1 MRRAL
6 IVRGGWEGHSPVEA
20 TEMFRP
26 GLTDAGFDVEIAE
39 DLDVYTDAA
48 KLAATD
54 LIVQCWSMGRLT
66 PEQCDGLVT
75 AVRDGAGFAGWH
87 GGIVA
92 TFQDSPD
99 YLRMVGG
106 MFLYHPDGFLDY
118 EVRIS
123 RSQSSH
129 PIVAGLPD
137 FTVHTEQYW
146 MLSDSLNTV
155 LATTE
160 FGPPEQPAT
169 MPVAWTRNWGKGR
182 IFFSAIGHRTE
193 DLWDPAV
200 YTLTHRGLVW
210 ASRQVVQ

>member
-1 MRRAL
+1 
-6 IVRGGWEGHSPVEA
+6 
-20 TEMFRP
+20 
-26 GLTDAGFDVEIAE
+26 
-39 DLDVYTDAA
+39 
-48 KLAATD
+48 
-54 LIVQCWSMGRLT
+54 VQCWSMGKLT
-66 PEQCDGLVT
+66 PQQCDGLVS
-75 AVRDGAGFAGWH
+75 AVRAGTGFAGWH
-87 GGIVA
+87 GGVVA
-92 TFQDSPD
+92 TFQDSPE

-106 MFLYHPDGFLDY
+106 VFLYHPEGFLDY

-123 RSQSSH
+123 RSQAAH

>member
-6 IVRGGWEGHSPVEA
+6 IVRGGWEGHSPVAA

-26 GLTDAGFDVEIAE
+26 GLCDAGFDVEIAE
-39 DLDVYTDAA
+39 DLDVYTDADT
-48 KLAATD
+48 LAATD

-66 PEQCDGLVT
+66 PRQCDGLVA
-75 AVRDGAGFAGWH
+75 AVRGGVGFAGWH

-92 TFQDSPD
+92 TFQDSPE

-118 EVRIS
+118 EVRIN
-123 RSQSSH
+123 REHADH

-146 MLSDSLNTV
+146 MLGDSLNTV

-160 FGPPEQPAT
+160 FGPPEQPVT
-169 MPVAWTRNWGKGR
+169 MPVAWTRNWGEGR

-210 ASRQVVQ
+210 ASRQVVR

>member
-1 MRRAL
+1 MKKAL
-6 IVRGGWEGHSPVEA
+6 VVRGGWEGHSPVQA
-20 TEMFRP
+20 TDMFIP

-39 DLDVYTDAA
+39 DLDVYTDAE

-54 LIVQCWSMGRLT
+54 LIVQCWSMGKLT
-66 PEQCDGLVT
+66 PEQCEGLVS
-75 AVRDGAGFAGWH
+75 AVRAGTGFAGWH
-87 GGIVA
+87 GGVVA

-106 MFLYHPDGFLDY
+106 VFLYHPPEFLDY
-118 EVRIS
+118 EVRME
-123 RSQSSH
+123 RAQSDH

-146 MLSDSLNTV
+146 MLSDALNTV

-160 FGPPEQPAT
+160 FGPPEQPVT
-169 MPVAWTRNWGKGR
+169 MPVAWTRNWGAGR

>member
-1 MRRAL
+1 VRKAL

-26 GLTDAGFDVEIAE
+26 GLTDAGFDVDIAE

-48 KLAATD
+48 RLRATD

-66 PEQCDGLVT
+66 PQQCDGLVT
-75 AVRDGAGFAGWH
+75 AVRNGTGFAGWH

-106 MFLYHPDGFLDY
+106 VFLYHPPEFLDY
-118 EVRIS
+118 EVRVN
-123 RSQSSH
+123 RAQAHH

-137 FTVHTEQYW
+137 FAVHTEQYW

-169 MPVAWTRNWGKGR
+169 MPVAWTRNWGAGR

>member
-75 AVRDGAGFAGWH
+75 AVREGAGFAGWH

>member
-1 MRRAL
+1 VKKAL
-6 IVRGGWEGHSPVEA
+6 VVRGGWEGHSPVEA
-20 TEMFRP
+20 TDMFIP

-54 LIVQCWSMGRLT
+54 LIVQCWSMGKLT
-66 PEQCDGLVT
+66 PGQCEGLVS
-75 AVRDGAGFAGWH
+75 AVRAGTGFAGWH
-87 GGIVA
+87 GGVVA

-106 MFLYHPDGFLDY
+106 VFLYHPPEFLDY
-118 EVRIS
+118 EVRME
-123 RSQSSH
+123 RAQSDH

-146 MLSDSLNTV
+146 MLGDALNTV

-160 FGPPEQPAT
+160 FGPPEQPVT

>member
-1 MRRAL
+1 MKKAL
-6 IVRGGWEGHSPVEA
+6 VVRGGWEGHSPVQA
-20 TEMFRP
+20 TDMFIP

-39 DLDVYTDAA
+39 DLDVYTDAE

-54 LIVQCWSMGRLT
+54 LIVQCWSMGKLT
-66 PEQCDGLVT
+66 PEQCEGLVS
-75 AVRDGAGFAGWH
+75 AVRAGTGFAGWH
-87 GGIVA
+87 GGVVA

-106 MFLYHPDGFLDY
+106 VFLHHPPEFLDY
-118 EVRIS
+118 EVRME
-123 RSQSSH
+123 RAQSDH

-146 MLSDSLNTV
+146 MLSDALNTV

-160 FGPPEQPAT
+160 FGPPEQPVT
-169 MPVAWTRNWGKGR
+169 MPVAWTRNWGAGR

>member
-6 IVRGGWEGHSPVEA
+6 VVRGGWAGHSPVEA
-20 TEMFRP
+20 TEMFLP
-26 GLTDAGFDVEIAE
+26 GLADAGFDVEIAE
-39 DLDVYTDAA
+39 DLDVYTDAG

-54 LIVQCWSMGRLT
+54 LIVQCWSMGTVT
-66 PEQCDGLVT
+66 PAQCDGLVT
-75 AVRDGAGFAGWH
+75 AVRNGTGFSGWH
-87 GGIVA
+87 GGVVA

-106 MFLYHPDGFLDY
+106 LFLHHPPEFEHY
-118 EVRIS
+118 EVRIV
-123 RSQSSH
+123 RSQADH

-137 FTVHTEQYW
+137 FAVHTEKYW

-160 FGPPEQPAT
+160 FGPPDGPTT
-169 MPVAWTRNWGKGR
+169 MPVAWTRNWGAGR

>member
-1 MRRAL
+1 MRTAL
-6 IVRGGWEGHSPVEA
+6 VVRGGWAGHSPVEA
-20 TEMFRP
+20 TEMFLP
-26 GLTDAGFDVEIAE
+26 GLADAGFDVEIAE
-39 DLDVYTDAA
+39 DLDVYTDAG

-66 PEQCDGLVT
+66 SAQCDGLVS
-75 AVRDGAGFAGWH
+75 AVRDGTGFAGWH
-87 GGIVA
+87 GGVVA

-106 MFLYHPDGFLDY
+106 VFLHHPPEFVDY
-118 EVRIS
+118 EVRTA
-123 RSQSSH
+123 RSQSAH

-137 FTVHTEQYW
+137 FTVHTEKYW

-160 FGPPEQPAT
+160 FGPPEGPAT
-169 MPVAWTRNWGKGR
+169 MPVAWTRNWGAGR

>member
-1 MRRAL
+1 MRKAL
-6 IVRGGWEGHSPVEA
+6 VVRGGWEGHSPVRA
-20 TEMFRP
+20 TEMFLP
-26 GLTDAGFDVEIAE
+26 GLADAGFDVEIAE
-39 DLDVYTDAA
+39 DLDVYTDAG

-54 LIVQCWSMGRLT
+54 LIVQCWSMGKLT
-66 PEQCDGLVT
+66 PAQCDGLVS
-75 AVRDGAGFAGWH
+75 AVRGGTGFAGWH
-87 GGIVA
+87 GGVVA

-106 MFLYHPDGFLDY
+106 LFLYHPPEFLDY
-118 EVRIS
+118 EVRIA
-123 RSQSSH
+123 RAQSGH

-160 FGPPEQPAT
+160 FGPPEQPVT
-169 MPVAWTRNWGKGR
+169 MPVAWTRNWGAGR

>member
-48 KLAATD
+48 KLKATD

-75 AVRDGAGFAGWH
+75 AVRDGVGFAGWH

-160 FGPPEQPAT
+160 FGPPEPPAT

>member
-6 IVRGGWEGHSPVEA
+6 IVRGGWEGHSPVQA
-20 TEMFRP
+20 TEMFRS
-26 GLTDAGFDVEIAE
+26 GLSDTGFEVEVAE

-54 LIVQCWSMGRLT
+54 LIVQCWSMGKLT
-66 PEQCDGLVT
+66 PQQCDGLVS
-75 AVRDGAGFAGWH
+75 AVRAGTGFAGWH
-87 GGIVA
+87 GGVVA
-92 TFQDSPD
+92 TFQDSPE

-106 MFLYHPDGFLDY
+106 VFLYHPDGFLDY

-123 RSQSSH
+123 RSQAAH

-146 MLSDSLNTV
+146 MLSDSLNNV

>member
-1 MRRAL
+1 VSTAL
-6 IVRGGWEGHSPVEA
+6 VVRGGWEGHSPVQA
-20 TEMFRP
+20 TEMFLP
-26 GLTDAGFDVEIAE
+26 GLVDAGFDVEIAE
-39 DLDVYTDAA
+39 DLDVYTDAG

-75 AVRDGAGFAGWH
+75 AVRNGTGFAGWH
-87 GGIVA
+87 GGVVA

-106 MFLYHPDGFLDY
+106 VFLHHPPEFEHY

-123 RSQSSH
+123 RPQSDH

-137 FTVHTEQYW
+137 FTVYTEKYW

-160 FGPPEQPAT
+160 FGPPDGPTT
-169 MPVAWTRNWGKGR
+169 MPVAWTRNWGAGR

>member
-39 DLDVYTDAA
+39 DLDVYTDAE
-48 KLAATD
+48 KLKATD

>member
-20 TEMFRP
+20 TEMFRS
-26 GLTDAGFDVEIAE
+26 GLTDTGFEVTVAE
-39 DLDVYTDAA
+39 DLDVYTDAER
-48 KLAATD
+48 LAATD
-54 LIVQCWSMGRLT
+54 LIVQCWSMGKLT
-66 PEQCDGLVT
+66 PAQCDGLVT
-75 AVRDGAGFAGWH
+75 AVRRGTGFAGWH
-87 GGIVA
+87 GGVVA
-92 TFQDSPD
+92 TFQDSPE

-106 MFLYHPDGFLDY
+106 VFLHHPDGFLDY
-118 EVRIS
+118 EVRIN
-123 RSQSSH
+123 REHADH

-137 FTVHTEQYW
+137 FTVRTEQYW

-160 FGPPEQPAT
+160 FGPPDGPAT
-169 MPVAWTRNWGKGR
+169 MPVAWTRNWGGGR

-200 YTLTHRGLVW
+200 YTMTHRGLVW

>member
-1 MRRAL
+1 MKRAL

-26 GLTDAGFDVEIAE
+26 GLSDAGFEVDIAE
-39 DLDVYTDAA
+39 DLDVYTDAER
-48 KLAATD
+48 LRGTD
-54 LIVQCWSMGRLT
+54 LIVQCWSMGKLT

-75 AVRDGAGFAGWH
+75 AVREGTGFAGWH

-106 MFLYHPDGFLDY
+106 MFLYHPPEFLDY
-118 EVRIS
+118 EVRVS
-123 RSQSSH
+123 REQSHH

-160 FGPPEQPAT
+160 FGPPEQPVT
-169 MPVAWTRNWGKGR
+169 MPVAWTRNWGAGR

>member
-106 MFLYHPDGFLDY
+106 MFLYHPEGFLDY

-137 FTVHTEQYW
+137 FTVRTEQYW

>member
-6 IVRGGWEGHSPVEA
+6 VVRGGWEGHSPVEA

-26 GLTDAGFDVEIAE
+26 GLSDAGFDVEVAE
-39 DLDVYTDAA
+39 DLDVYTDAE

-66 PEQCDGLVT
+66 PEQCAGLVS
-75 AVRDGAGFAGWH
+75 AVRAGTGFAGWH
-87 GGIVA
+87 GGVVA
-92 TFQDSPD
+92 TFQDSPE

-106 MFLYHPDGFLDY
+106 VFLYHPEGFLDY
-118 EVRIS
+118 EVRIN
-123 RSQSSH
+123 REQADH

-137 FTVHTEQYW
+137 FAVRTEQYW
-146 MLSDSLNTV
+146 MLGDSLNTV

-160 FGPPEQPAT
+160 FGPPEQPTT
-169 MPVAWTRNWGKGR
+169 MPVAWTRNWGAGR
-182 IFFSAIGHRTE
+182 VFFSAIGHRTE

>member
-6 IVRGGWEGHSPVEA
+6 VVRGGWAGHSPVQA
-20 TEMFRP
+20 TEMFLP
-26 GLTDAGFDVEIAE
+26 GLVDAGFDVEIAE
-39 DLDVYTDAA
+39 DLDVYTDAG

-54 LIVQCWSMGRLT
+54 LIVQCWSMGTLT
-66 PEQCDGLVT
+66 PQQCAGLVT
-75 AVRDGAGFAGWH
+75 AVRNGTGFAGWH
-87 GGIVA
+87 GGVVA

-106 MFLYHPDGFLDY
+106 VFLYHPPEFVHY
-118 EVRIS
+118 EVRID
-123 RSQSSH
+123 RSQSDH
-129 PIVAGLPD
+129 PIVTGLPD

-169 MPVAWTRNWGKGR
+169 MPVAWTRNWGAGR
-182 IFFSAIGHRTE
+182 VFFSAIGHRTE

-210 ASRQVVQ
+210 ASRQVVR

>member
-1 MRRAL
+1 MKKAL
-6 IVRGGWEGHSPVEA
+6 VVRGGWEGHSPVQA
-20 TEMFRP
+20 TDMFIP

-39 DLDVYTDAA
+39 DLDVYTDAE

-54 LIVQCWSMGRLT
+54 LIVQCWSMGKLT
-66 PEQCDGLVT
+66 PAQCEGLVS
-75 AVRDGAGFAGWH
+75 AVRAGTGFAGWH
-87 GGIVA
+87 GGVVA

-106 MFLYHPDGFLDY
+106 VFLYHPPEFLDY
-118 EVRIS
+118 EVRME
-123 RSQSSH
+123 RAQSDH

-146 MLSDSLNTV
+146 MLSDALNTV

-160 FGPPEQPAT
+160 FGPPEQPVT
-169 MPVAWTRNWGKGR
+169 MPVAWTRNWGAGR